1 MKRVKEFF
9 PTKALT
15 RSEAAAQPK
24 KKQKQT
30 IKAIAF
36 LPADISA
43 SQYGYMHMILG
54 KKTARGK
61 MGLCLFSSL
70 KVFSENSFCVEL
82 RLAFLS
88 VPE

>member
-1 MKRVKEFF
+1 MDK
-9 PTKALT
+9 
-15 RSEAAAQPK
+15 
-24 KKQKQT
+24 

-43 SQYGYMHMILG
+43 SQYRYMHMIFG

-61 MGLCLFSSL
+61 MGLYLFPSL

-82 RLAFLS
+82 RLVFPSL
-88 VPE
+88 PE